1 MGGPIGIAIHPHQT
15 LATAQ
20 RAQALG
26 QRGQQADDALRRFGQ
41 LHLRAT
47 CIDDLHGLRRHR
59 QSPGQAANKQR
70 SSGKLFYGGPHA
82 CGPFNARGKPAHIS
96 VTLSQCAAA
105 C

>member
-1 MGGPIGIAIHPHQT
+1 MGGPVGIAIHPHQT

-26 QRGQQADDALRRFGQ
+26 QRRQQADDALRRLYQ
-41 LHLRAT
+41 LHLDAAR
-47 CIDDLHGLRRHR
+47 IRNLHGLSHCR
-59 QSPGQAANKQR
+59 QGADKQQACRDTGRQALGDR
-70 SSGKLFYGGPHA
+70 FHA
-82 CGPFNARGKPAHIS
+82 CGPFSASGKPAHIS